1 MNTNTASEKK
11 IRDQRQ
17 ERFDSIKGSKPHIK
31 IHMFE
36 DDSIIIAD
44 EKDRVLKPQPA
55 VDLPGPLNTY
65 PQIVLF
71 NKNPIC
77 AVINGRMY

>member
-1 MNTNTASEKK
+1 MNTNTAPEKK
-11 IRDQRQ
+11 IRDQWQ
-17 ERFDSIKGSKPHIK
+17 ERFDSIKDSKPHIK

-36 DDSIIIAD
+36 DDSIIVTD
-44 EKDRVLKPQPA
+44 EKDMVLKPQPA
-55 VDLPGPLNTY
+55 EDLPGPLNTY

-77 AVINGRMY
+77 AMINGRMH